1 MKKPNTL
8 LFVLLLLSLTACA
21 YAQGDV
27 VLNEVLAN
35 EPKSWTTLEWVE
47 LFNGSDE
54 EINLAG
60 WKLTSDE
67 DTTVFDSIVITAGGY
82 LVLARKLV
90 STMDSISFEGYW
102 GNNSGVWGD
111 SPDEN
116 YPAVGVKISLTNT
129 CDSVELIDTSG
140 NTHKFIW
147 TKDSGDGISWEKINP
162 LLGDSANNW
171 WVCIDSSGST
181 PGRKNSVNVSYSDAI
196 KLELEPKVF
205 SPDGDGFEDEL
216 KIKYTLPIM
225 SNLTLKVYDTKGR
238 LVKILLEDEPRV
250 SGEIIWDGKDDNN
263 RFLKIGMYIL
273 YAYASGNTN
282 SKAKVSFAVAKK

>member
-1 MKKPNTL
+1 MKKLNIL
-8 LFVLLLLSLTACA
+8 LFILLLLSLTACA

-35 EPKSWTTLEWVE
+35 EPKSWTSLEWVE

-54 EINLAG
+54 DINLAG
-60 WKLTSDE
+60 WKLINDE
-67 DTTVFDSIVITAGGY
+67 DTTVFDSIVITAGEY
-82 LVLARKLV
+82 LVLARRLI
-90 STMDSISFEGYW
+90 STTDSISFEGHW
-102 GNNSGVWGD
+102 GDNSGVWGD
-111 SPDEN
+111 SPNEN
-116 YPAVGVKISLTNT
+116 FPAVQVKISLTNS

-140 NTHKFIW
+140 NTCKFIW
-147 TKDSGDGISWEKINP
+147 INDSGDGISWEKINP
-162 LLGDSANNW
+162 QLGDSANNW

-181 PGRKNSVNVSYSDAI
+181 PGRKNSVNVTYSDAI

-216 KIKYTLPIM
+216 KIKYTLPLM

-238 LVKILLEDEPRV
+238 LVKILLEDEPRI
-250 SGEIIWDGKDDNN
+250 SGEIIWDGRDNNN

-282 SKAKVSFAVAKK
+282 SKAKVTFAVAKK